1 MCSVSPPALSPG
13 KTGALAALWS
23 QVRTEKKIG
32 VKVWMEIFPIL
43 MYELYS

>member
-1 MCSVSPPALSPG
+1 MLCFSSCSLAG
-13 KTGALAALWS
+13 ENEGAINSVELNQDWK
-23 QVRTEKKIG
+23 KKIG